1 VSLDAAEALNPGV
14 VVDPANDIT
23 ESWIL
28 RSPVHEANKASVD
41 VESEG
46 LRCSEGLG
54 HCNKYGRQTKR
65 AAHHLGPRVGRFEAL
80 LVIVRDSLPSDS
92 FDRLEGIPHRR
103 DGLAERP
110 EMRHGLCLRPLV
122 EQTELMERQ

>member
-1 VSLDAAEALNPGV
+1 VKG
-14 VVDPANDIT
+14 
-23 ESWIL
+23 
-28 RSPVHEANKASVD
+28 
-41 VESEG
+41 EG
-46 LRCSEGLG
+46 LRYLEGSG
-54 HCNKYGRQTKR
+54 HCNRHGRQRGGAT
-65 AAHHLGPRVGRFEAL
+65 HHFGPHDGSFEAL